1 MNINDYL
8 NSQLSVPRT
17 LQERREMKNLELI
30 RRSAYDTYKAD
41 MDLINN
47 AYFNEDKIDKTTYEK
62 LKANAANQYLQHTL
76 PTIRETSFGTSTV
89 LNNVYKNAPDLG
101 KWINAQ
107 AIAYNTTP
115 QVIVSVMDSP
125 EFEDVFGTQHLAWRS
140 ENLVKANP
148 DNNFFTKWASNALYE
163 SPYNKYEKVDTTKIK
178 PSNLSMDDM
187 LEATKNRTTLKAKA
201 KGLLGA
207 GITTALIGKDIFN
220 PALSA
225 EEKVG
230 RTIYNGLM
238 MTPYG
243 DYQDVG
249 LPLAETVD
257 YEKQLRQPTEFA
269 SLSPQDQAH
278 IQGLVP
284 NMNIQTEYKTTPMDI
299 IQQRV
304 NEYKQA
310 IPLGVDMVQDY
321 YNLQQPSLRPWSDE
335 EFDYLLR
342 KNNII
347 Q

>member
-8 NSQLSVPRT
+8 NSQLAVPRT

-47 AYFNEDKIDKTTYEK
+47 AYFNENKIDKTTYDK
-62 LKANAANQYLQHTL
+62 LKANATNQYLQHTL
-76 PTIRETSFGTSTV
+76 PTIRETSFGTSTI
-89 LNNVYKNAPDLG
+89 LNNVYKNSPELG
-101 KWINAQ
+101 RWINAQ
-107 AIAYNTTP
+107 AMAYNTTP
-115 QVIVSVMDSP
+115 QVIVSVMGSP
-125 EFEDVFGTQHLAWRS
+125 EFTDVFGEQHQAWRS

-148 DNNFFTKWASNALYE
+148 DMDFFNKWKANALYE
-163 SPYNKYEKVDTTKIK
+163 NPYNKYEKVDTTKIK

-187 LEATKNRTTLKAKA
+187 LEATKNKTTLKAKA
-201 KGLLGA
+201 KGLLGVGVTA
-207 GITTALIGKDIFN
+207 ALIGKDIFN

-225 EEKVG
+225 EEKVDK
-230 RTIYNGLM
+230 TIYNGLM

-249 LPLAETVD
+249 VPLADTVD
-257 YEKQLRQPTEFA
+257 FEKQIRQQTEFA
-269 SLSPQDQAH
+269 SLSPQDQAYV
-278 IQGLVP
+278 QGVVP
-284 NMNIQTEYKTTPMDI
+284 NMNTQTEYKTTPMDI

-310 IPLGVDMVQDY
+310 IPLGVDMAQDY
-321 YNLQQPSLRPWSDE
+321 YNLLKPSLRRWSDE